1 MRNDISAFSDWV
13 SSVRI
18 AQMEVIPGA
27 IEQNLERALHW
38 IHEAKEAGAELLVF
52 PELCLTGYLI
62 GDLWE
67 EESFLADATWAG
79 EQILAASQGV
89 IVVFG
94 NVAIDKE
101 NIGEDGRVRLYNA
114 AFIAQNGSWMENQ
127 AIGFP
132 FFPKTLLPNYR
143 EFDESRHFYD
153 LRKLSLERHVPLTAL
168 LAPISVLI
176 HKQEH
181 RIALILCEDG
191 WGDDYGISLVEHMSK
206 RGAELVLELSA
217 SPYTREKNQKRE
229 RVFSAMA
236 QQFQIGIAYANC
248 IGMQNNGKTLFGFDG
263 CSTIYAPSGAVVAR
277 APLWQEH
284 LLEFDQIIVFPNEF
298 PLESLTP
305 WAGKAALLPADV
317 LSLENIL
324 KRYLQMYNIQNV
336 VIGVSGGIDSAVSA
350 ALFVHLLGQR
360 HVYLVSMPSQY
371 NTKTTRSLG
380 AELASELGCWFTEVP
395 ISDSVDVTFRQI
407 DGLFFQTKGAQTQIH
422 LTDFYLENI
431 QARDRSGRILSAIAA
446 TVGGVFPSNANK
458 AETMVGY
465 ATLYGDHGGFLAP
478 LADLWKA
485 DIYAL
490 GRYLNESIFKRNVIP
505 EGIFQIKPT
514 AELSSKQNP
523 EQGGGDPILYAYHDR
538 LFAIWQ
544 QSWRRL
550 GPEEVLD
557 WYLQGTLEMKLALDK
572 PISYWFETPED
583 FIQDLE
589 KWWQLYKGMG
599 VVKRIQA
606 PPIVALTRR
615 AFGFD
620 YRESLLLPRFSRRY
634 KILRTQLPANHP
646 QAHRTR
652 QY

>member
-1 MRNDISAFSDWV
+1 MRNEISLVPNWY
-13 SSVRI
+13 SSVHI
-18 AQMEVIPGA
+18 AQIEVIPGA
-27 IEQNLERALHW
+27 IESNLERVLAF
-38 IHEAKEAGAELLVF
+38 IHDAKAVGAEVVVF

-67 EESFLADATWAG
+67 EEAFLADAIWAG
-79 EQILAASQGV
+79 EQILAESLGLV
-89 IVVFG
+89 VVFG
-94 NVAIDKE
+94 NVALDKDHK
-101 NIGEDGRVRLYNA
+101 GEDGRVRLYNA
-114 AFIAQNGSWMENQ
+114 AFVAKNGSWIENQ

-153 LRKLSLERHVPLTAL
+153 LRKLSLERQVPLTSL
-168 LAPISVLI
+168 LAPIPLQI
-176 HKQEH
+176 QNQEH
-181 RIALILCEDG
+181 LIALILCEDG
-191 WGDDYGISLVEHMSK
+191 WGDDYGFSLVEHMSQK
-206 RGAELVLELSA
+206 GAELILELSA

-229 RVFSAMA
+229 RVFSALAKKNKM
-236 QQFQIGIAYANC
+236 GIAYANC

-263 CSTIYAPSGAVVAR
+263 CSTIYAPNGSVVAR
-277 APLWQEH
+277 APLWQEQ
-284 LLEFDQIIVFPNEF
+284 LLSVHQLMEF
-298 PLESLTP
+298 PVESSLESHTP
-305 WAGKAALLPADV
+305 WAGQAALLATDV
-317 LSLENIL
+317 MSLQNIL

-336 VIGVSGGIDSAVSA
+336 VIGLSGGIDSAVSA
-350 ALFVHLLGQR
+350 ALFVHLLGPN
-360 HVYLVSMPSQY
+360 HVYLVSMPSQF

-380 AELASELGCWFTEVP
+380 ADLANQLGCWFTEVP
-395 ISDSVDVTFRQI
+395 ISESVDVTFRQI
-407 DGLFFQTKGAQTQIH
+407 NGLVFESLGEKIQVQI
-422 LTDFYLENI
+422 TDFHLENI

-446 TVGGVFPSNANK
+446 AVGGVFPSNANK

-490 GRYLNESIFKRNVIP
+490 GRYFNDAIFHRNVIP

-538 LFAIWQ
+538 LFATWQ
-544 QSWRRL
+544 QSWKRL

-557 WYLQGTLEMKLALDK
+557 WYLQGILETKLGLEK
-572 PISYWFETPED
+572 PIGFWFETPLD

-589 KWWQLYKGMG
+589 KWWKLFKGMG

-606 PPIVALTRR
+606 PPIIALTRR

-634 KILRTQLPANHP
+634 QILRSQLPAKHP
-646 QAHRTR
+646 QAKG
-652 QY
+652 